1 MYSRK
6 IKICRKSKKVYFV
19 IIKQPTIKGRKMSF
33 GNIVLLIIVAIAA
46 YLVVI
51 YNRFISLRTGIDA
64 SWSDIDVQLKRRY
77 DLIPALVDTVKGYKD
92 YEAETLEKVIQA
104 RQQGLAAGSVDEK
117 AAAANMI
124 SGALG
129 KLFALAEAYPDLK
142 ANTTFVKLQN
152 ELSNIEDA
160 LQNAR
165 RYYNAIVRD
174 YNYRLDAF
182 PDLYVAK
189 KFNFTAR
196 EYFELD
202 ESEAQ
207 AAKKMPKID
216 F

>member
-1 MYSRK
+1 
-6 IKICRKSKKVYFV
+6 
-19 IIKQPTIKGRKMSF
+19 MSF
-33 GNIVLLIIVAIAA
+33 GNIVLLIIVAVAA

-64 SWSDIDVQLKRRY
+64 AWSDIDVQLKRRY

-104 RQQGLAAGSVDEK
+104 RQQGLDAGSIDEK

-142 ANTTFVKLQN
+142 ANTTFMKLQN
-152 ELSNIEDA
+152 ELSGIEDA

-189 KFNFTAR
+189 KFNFSAR

>member
-1 MYSRK
+1 
-6 IKICRKSKKVYFV
+6 
-19 IIKQPTIKGRKMSF
+19 MSF
-33 GNIVLLIIVAIAA
+33 GNIILLIIVAVAV

-104 RQQGLAAGSVDEK
+104 RQQGLSAGTIEEK
-117 AAAANMI
+117 ANAANMI
-124 SGALG
+124 NSALG
-129 KLFALAEAYPDLK
+129 KLFALSEAYPDLK
-142 ANTTFVKLQN
+142 ADTTFIKLQN

-160 LQNAR
+160 IQNAR
-165 RYYNAIVRD
+165 RYYNAMVRD
-174 YNYRLDAF
+174 YNYRLASF
-182 PDLYVAK
+182 PDLFVAR
-189 KFNFTAR
+189 KFNFTER

-202 ESEAQ
+202 ASEAE